1 MESGAVPGQ
10 LNLLGEF
17 QVEEP
22 KPLPEQPREERDASA
37 ARTLL
42 IIDTET
48 SGLDPEAHHCL
59 EIGAILF
66 DVPSRQVL
74 AQMSCLLPVESN
86 AAEAIN
92 RIPAAVTRLPQPWKP
107 GLDYFQELLNAADL
121 LVAHNAAFDQ
131 QWFGR
136 GHLPST
142 DLPWLCSM
150 EDMRWPKEKQLRSR
164 PSVRDLAL
172 AYEIPVWAA
181 HRALSDCIYLAEVF
195 RRCDQLEQLI
205 ERGLEPRSLMKAQVS
220 YDDRQLARDAGFRWN
235 DPVKGAWTRRLSARE
250 VGELPFPVVQQ
261 DEI

>member
-17 QVEEP
+17 QIEEP
-22 KPLPEQPREERDASA
+22 EPLAIQQKERADESTPQ
-37 ARTLL
+37 TLL

-48 SGLDPEAHHCL
+48 SGLEPDAYHCL

-74 AQMSCLLPVESN
+74 AQMSCLIPVKSN

-150 EDMRWPKEKQLRSR
+150 EDMRWPEEKQLRSR

-181 HRALSDCIYLAEVF
+181 HRALTDCIYIAEVF

-205 ERGLEPRSLMKAQVS
+205 ERGLEPRSLMRAQVT
-220 YDDRQLARDAGFRWN
+220 YDDRQLAREAGFRWN
-235 DPVKGAWTRRLSARE
+235 DPVKGAWTKRLSARE
-250 VGELPFPVVQQ
+250 VEELPFPVVIQN
-261 DEI
+261 ET